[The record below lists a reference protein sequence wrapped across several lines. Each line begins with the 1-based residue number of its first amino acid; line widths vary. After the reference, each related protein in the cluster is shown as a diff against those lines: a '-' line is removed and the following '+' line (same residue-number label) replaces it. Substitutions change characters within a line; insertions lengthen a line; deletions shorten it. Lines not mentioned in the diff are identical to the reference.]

1 MVIYAV
7 IVSLQLIAPQRSSV
21 FKWNDIILDSNH
33 TFNAA
38 DPLYT
43 FADRCDRYL
52 KKRKKQNMQKTWQLI
67 YIFSDLRVSL

>member
-1 MVIYAV
+1 V
-7 IVSLQLIAPQRSSV
+7 IAPQRSSV
-21 FKWNDIILDSNH
+21 FKWNDIIIDSSH

-52 KKRKKQNMQKTWQLI
+52 KKRKRKKHMQKT
-67 YIFSDLRVSL
+67 

>member
-1 MVIYAV
+1 M
-7 IVSLQLIAPQRSSV
+7 IAPQRSSV
-21 FKWNDIILDSNH
+21 FKWNDIIIDSSH

-52 KKRKKQNMQKTWQLI
+52 KKKKKKKTYAKNLTTNLH
-67 YIFSDLRVSL
+67 FSDLRVLL

>member
-1 MVIYAV
+1 V
-7 IVSLQLIAPQRSSV
+7 IAPQRSSV
-21 FKWNDIILDSNH
+21 FKWNDIIIDSSH

-52 KKRKKQNMQKTWQLI
+52 KKGKRKKHMQKTFGEHLFGI
-67 YIFSDLRVSL
+67 GSV